1 MISALIGM
9 VAGPLVDKLIAPFT
23 ALFTAHINKQIS
35 FEELRAQMI
44 NTLVSSTADVE
55 KTHAQELSKTY
66 ESFQVTMRQSP
77 MVQRVWAVIVLS
89 QLLVL
94 LWHQAG
100 IPAFVYVT
108 GQSYPSSGSTV
119 EWSYAL
125 IGFMFG
131 AGALLLRTGP
141 GAATGMDKLK
151 SLVQKK

>member
-1 MISALIGM
+1 VI
-9 VAGPLVDKLIAPFT
+9 AGPLVDKLITPFT
-23 ALFTAHINKQIS
+23 TLVQAHINKKIT
-35 FEELRAQMI
+35 FEELRIKMI
-44 NTLVSSTADVE
+44 ETLVASTADVE
-55 KTHAQELSKTY
+55 KTHAQEISKTF

-77 MVQRVWAVIVLS
+77 IIQRVWAVIVLT
-89 QLLVL
+89 QLAVL

-108 GQSYPSSGSTV
+108 GHSYPSSGSTV

-141 GAATGMDKLK
+141 GATNIAGWK
-151 SLVQKK
+151 SLTK